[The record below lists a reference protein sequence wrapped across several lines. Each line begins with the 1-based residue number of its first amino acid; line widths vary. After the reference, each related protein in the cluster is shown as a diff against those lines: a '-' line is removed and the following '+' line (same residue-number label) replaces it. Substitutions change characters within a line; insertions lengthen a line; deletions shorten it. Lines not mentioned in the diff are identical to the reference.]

1 MFYLYF
7 SLNRKLR
14 LISLPLVKVTDLT
27 LLHWTV
33 GQYRGQEGMSR
44 NLIIVQFVHI
54 RFDLSGSMLIK
65 AFQKAANDKFLPGLS
80 REKITRD
87 FFLSNGEE
95 NEKFNMTARP
105 PALSHCGERGLS
117 CGKSINTK
125 LGSPTPQAVIT
136 FKRLECLF
144 KLDDLRRAM
153 FINNARIYIL
163 YILQYILKRKIW

>member
-33 GQYRGQEGMSR
+33 GQYRGQEVMSR

-95 NEKFNMTARP
+95 KENFYMTARP
-105 PALSHCGERGLS
+105 HALSHCGERGLS
-117 CGKSINTK
+117 C
-125 LGSPTPQAVIT
+125 V
-136 FKRLECLF
+136 
-144 KLDDLRRAM
+144 
-153 FINNARIYIL
+153 
-163 YILQYILKRKIW
+163 W

>member
-33 GQYRGQEGMSR
+33 GQYRGQEVMSR

-80 REKITRD
+80 REKIIREV
-87 FFLSNGEE
+87 FLSNVQS
-95 NEKFNMTARP
+95 
-105 PALSHCGERGLS
+105 L
-117 CGKSINTK
+117 I
-125 LGSPTPQAVIT
+125 
-136 FKRLECLF
+136 
-144 KLDDLRRAM
+144 
-153 FINNARIYIL
+153 
-163 YILQYILKRKIW
+163 

>member
-33 GQYRGQEGMSR
+33 GQYRGQVVMSR
-44 NLIIVQFVHI
+44 DLIIVQFVHI
-54 RFDLSGSMLIK
+54 RFNLSGSMLIK

-87 FFLSNGEE
+87 FILSNVCQ
-95 NEKFNMTARP
+95 EKFNMTARP

-117 CGKSINTK
+117 C
-125 LGSPTPQAVIT
+125 V
-136 FKRLECLF
+136 
-144 KLDDLRRAM
+144 
-153 FINNARIYIL
+153 
-163 YILQYILKRKIW
+163 W